1 MCTVSCQPV
10 LERSTHIVSVQGSV
24 PEVRKRTA
32 ELTALQVSPFPR
44 LLTPHLHS
52 PSWPVSVPSA
62 SCPVPCEWRKAPILA
77 DQAALC
83 RTLAFFVGGFPYKR
97 SDVRNISGTGEE
109 RRGSQALELASRA
122 RISSLG

>member
-1 MCTVSCQPV
+1 M
-10 LERSTHIVSVQGSV
+10 G
-24 PEVRKRTA
+24 
-32 ELTALQVSPFPR
+32 
-44 LLTPHLHS
+44 LLISQTPHLKIYLLMTCLHS

-97 SDVRNISGTGEE
+97 RNISGIG
-109 RRGSQALELASRA
+109 RKRSLQLASR
-122 RISSLG
+122 RYTLQGFSDYY

>member
-1 MCTVSCQPV
+1 M
-10 LERSTHIVSVQGSV
+10 HIVSVQGSV
-24 PEVRKRTA
+24 PEVRKWTA
-32 ELTALQVSPFPR
+32 ELIALQVSPFLWPQQ
-44 LLTPHLHS
+44 LYLTPQLHS

-97 SDVRNISGTGEE
+97 SNIRNISNTGEDMKPGPATGQHDMHLFFGVIV
-109 RRGSQALELASRA
+109 RFQHFH
-122 RISSLG
+122 

>member
-1 MCTVSCQPV
+1 M
-10 LERSTHIVSVQGSV
+10 HIVSVQGSV
-24 PEVRKRTA
+24 PEVRKWTA
-32 ELTALQVSPFPR
+32 ELIALQVSPFLWPQQ
-44 LLTPHLHS
+44 LYLTPQLHS

-97 SDVRNISGTGEE
+97 SNIRNISTQE
-109 RRGSQALELASRA
+109 RRGSQAVQLASRTC
-122 RISSLG
+122 ISSLG